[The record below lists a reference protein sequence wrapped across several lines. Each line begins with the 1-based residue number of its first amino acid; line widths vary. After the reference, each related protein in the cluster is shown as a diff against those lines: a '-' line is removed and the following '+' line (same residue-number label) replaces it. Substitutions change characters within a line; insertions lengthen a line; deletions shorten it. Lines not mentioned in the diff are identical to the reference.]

1 MSLQFRT
8 DTGKWRVRF
17 KRTGPDGKQEDI
29 RITLEN
35 VTSER
40 AARKVERALMAAIKY
55 KDYRYLDDESRRV
68 CIQLFNNR
76 GWTLPPALVTSV
88 GHQGSAEELTLL
100 KAIDYCTSDPEVLT
114 LSDSSRYEQCFAHI
128 LAYWGPDFPVSYLKV
143 RQIKE
148 YMLDRK
154 KQGAANATINRER
167 SVLSKM
173 FKVLMQAD
181 LIDRNPVRETA
192 PADEREGQRDVY
204 LSFNDFSKIV
214 AECPAWTRPILRC
227 LYFTGMR
234 RKEVLD
240 LTWEQV
246 NLKTRLIVLGSGQ
259 TKERRSKR
267 VPIHR
272 LLVRIFEEVGK
283 LRSLVYSNVFLNDA
297 GRPPHEDSL
306 TRAWRNAVK
315 SLGFTARPT
324 IHDLRHCWQT
334 NAMRSGVHPLI
345 ADAVVGHGDRK
356 KTVQSLY
363 LSISDADLLNAIDRM
378 RFDKGETE
386 IFVKI
391 SSSKAEGGPSGA

>member
-1 MSLQFRT
+1 
-8 DTGKWRVRF
+8 
-17 KRTGPDGKQEDI
+17 
-29 RITLEN
+29 
-35 VTSER
+35 
-40 AARKVERALMAAIKY
+40 
-55 KDYRYLDDESRRV
+55 
-68 CIQLFNNR
+68 
-76 GWTLPPALVTSV
+76 
-88 GHQGSAEELTLL
+88 
-100 KAIDYCTSDPEVLT
+100 
-114 LSDSSRYEQCFAHI
+114 
-128 LAYWGPDFPVSYLKV
+128 
-143 RQIKE
+143 
-148 YMLDRK
+148 MLDRK

-181 LIDRNPVRETA
+181 LVERNPVRETG

-204 LSFNDFSKIV
+204 LSFDDFSKIV

-283 LRSLVYSNVFLNDA
+283 LRSLLYNHVFLNGD

-345 ADAVVGHGDRK
+345 ADAIVGHGDRK

-378 RFDKGETE
+378 KFDKGETE
-386 IFVKI
+386 IFVKAQGSKGKTEI
-391 SSSKAEGGPSGA
+391 ST